1 MKKIVSVLLAVVLAF
16 SALAISVAAE
26 GGEYQTYYV
35 NFDAADFIQI
45 VPTKGYDQYV
55 TPGDDFKFYIEVS
68 QNYSDTFVIV
78 EINSIVTE
86 PDSHGIYTISDVQS
100 DCEVRAYFALEEE
113 QSNLFA
119 SLIVFVHQILE
130 WFVNIFNSIFSMG
143 A

>member
-1 MKKIVSVLLAVVLAF
+1 MKKIVSVILAVVLAF

-35 NFDAADFIQI
+35 NLDAADFIQI
-45 VPTKGYDQYV
+45 VPAQGYDQYV
-55 TPGDDFKFYIEVS
+55 NPGDDFKFYIEVS
-68 QNYSDTFVIV
+68 PNYSDTFVIV

-86 PDSHGIYTISDVQS
+86 PDVHGVYTISDVQA
-100 DCEVRAYFALEEE
+100 DCEVRAYFALEEG
-113 QSNLFA
+113 QSNLFS

-130 WFVNIFNSIFSMG
+130 WFMNIFNSIFSIG